1 MRNMVR
7 YEIKKVLGT
16 VGGKIALVLMAAV
29 VLVTFYIAGPSVEW
43 VNEQGN
49 EERGFHAVQKLR
61 AAKKEWA
68 GVLDE
73 EKLQA
78 VIRENRRIVATP
90 EYQSKDYQQNDI
102 AYSWRQGISDICNLL
117 KFSFADGF
125 RSYDYRRADSL
136 VPEQAKDF
144 YSNRVRLLK
153 DWLNDPTDEAYD
165 RFTEGEKAFL
175 ISRYE
180 AMETPLTYDYTTGW
194 DQIMEY
200 STTIAMFCAMILGYL
215 LAGIFSNEFKWRSDS
230 IFFSSLHGRNQAVK
244 AKIQAGFLLVTL
256 IYWISMLSFS
266 LLTLFYLGFDGWNCP
281 IQVSFWKW
289 KSFYNITVGEHYLM
303 VLFGGYLG
311 NLVISFLVMW
321 VSAKSKSSLLAVTV
335 PYAVVFLPTFLQYF
349 ENSKILG
356 TLLSLFPER
365 LLSIGSNITRFDL
378 LSLGSHV
385 IGTLPVCFLLYSIL
399 TLILVPILYRT
410 YRHKQIT

>member
-117 KFSFADGF
+117 KFSFDDGF

-281 IQVSFWKW
+281 IQLFRWKC
-289 KSFYNITVGEHYLM
+289 FYNITCLQYYLL
-303 VLFGGYLG
+303 VLAGGYVG
-311 NLVISFLVMW
+311 NLFISFLVMW
-321 VSAKSKSSLLAVTV
+321 LSAKSRSSLFAVTI
-335 PYAVVFLPTFLQYF
+335 PYVIVFLPSFVPEKYF
-349 ENSKILG
+349 GKI
-356 TLLSLFPER
+356 LSLFPDR
-365 LLSIGSNITRFDL
+365 LLDVGMSASYFNL
-378 LSLGSHV
+378 LTFGKKV
-385 IGTLPVCFLLYSIL
+385 VGALPVSFLLYGVL
-399 TLILVPILYRT
+399 TLILVPAMYRT
-410 YRHKQIT
+410 YHHKQIT